1 VSIDKIVG
9 DNIRGY
15 RKKKNIPQESLAMKA
30 GLSPNFLSAFE
41 NGRETLSLK
50 RLEKLIRVL
59 KIKPHLLFIPE
70 SYKSE

>member
-1 VSIDKIVG
+1 MVG
-9 DNIRGY
+9 DNVRGY
-15 RKKKNIPQESLAMKA
+15 RKKKNITQIELAAKA

-50 RLEKLIRVL
+50 RLERI
-59 KIKPHLLFIPE
+59 IKALNIAPHLLLIPE